1 MGKIFCLMGKSNCG
15 KDTIFKILK
24 EDKTLNLK
32 PVVTYTT
39 RPKRINETDGVE
51 YFFID
56 EDKLN
61 NYKKLGKVI
70 EERVYNTVKG
80 KWYYCTIDD
89 GQIKFES
96 SNYILIT
103 TLEAYENLKKY
114 FGEKSIVPIYIF
126 TDDGVR
132 LERAIKREKGQ
143 NKPDYNELCR
153 RFLADNIDF
162 SEEKLNK
169 CNINRKYENYDL
181 DVCVNKI
188 KSCIAKFIDLH

>member
-1 MGKIFCLMGKSNCG
+1 MGRIFCLMGKSNCG

-24 EDKTLNLK
+24 EDTTLNLK

-39 RPKRINETDGVE
+39 RPKRINETNGVE

-56 EDKLN
+56 EEKLS
-61 NYKKLGKVI
+61 NYKKSGKVI

-80 KWYYCTIDD
+80 KWYYSTIDD

-103 TLEAYENLKKY
+103 TLEAYENLKNY
-114 FGEKSIVPIYIF
+114 FGEENIVPIYISI
-126 TDDGVR
+126 DDGVR
-132 LERAIKREKGQ
+132 LERAIKREKNQ
-143 NKPDYNELCR
+143 EKPDYNELCR

-162 SEEKLNK
+162 SKEKLSK
-169 CNINRKYENYDL
+169 CNITQKYENYDL
-181 DVCVNKI
+181 DICVNKI
-188 KSCIAKFIDLH
+188 KNCIAKFIILH

>member
-24 EDKTLNLK
+24 NDKTLNLK

-39 RPKRINETDGVE
+39 RPKRVNETDGVE

-56 EDKLN
+56 EEKLV
-61 NYKKLGKVI
+61 NYKNLGKVI
-70 EERVYNTVKG
+70 EERVYNTVRG

-89 GQIKFES
+89 GQIQFES
-96 SNYILIT
+96 ENYILIT

-114 FGEKSIVPIYIF
+114 FGEKNVIPIYIAV
-126 TDDGVR
+126 DDGMR
-132 LERAIKREKGQ
+132 LERALKREREQ
-143 NKPDYNELCR
+143 RKPEYNELCR

-162 SEEKLNK
+162 SEEKLK
-169 CNINRKYENYDL
+169 ACNIAYKYENYDL
-181 DVCVNKI
+181 DLCVKKI
-188 KSCIAKFIDLH
+188 KNCMTKFIV